1 MDMNT
6 AGILDTGFGGKQDL
20 IMVIQVA
27 KVLMETEIGVINGEV
42 MYSSL
47 FPIDAMF
54 CKDYCN
60 SQEVEVVEINVLILT
75 VAPNHFLRLKCETLE
90 IMYSILIQF
99 QFCPQVCTVVVNF
112 IYGLMDMIIT
122 NIQTTMRKL

>member
-6 AGILDTGFGGKQDL
+6 AGALIGCGGKQDL

-54 CKDYCN
+54 CKNFCN

-90 IMYSILIQF
+90 IMYSILILF
-99 QFCPQVCTVVVNF
+99 QFWPHVCTATVNF
-112 IYGLMDMIIT
+112 IYGLMDMIME
-122 NIQTTMRKL
+122 NIPTTIKKL

>member
-6 AGILDTGFGGKQDL
+6 AGALIGCGGKQDL

-47 FPIDAMF
+47 FPIDMPYF
-54 CKDYCN
+54 
-60 SQEVEVVEINVLILT
+60 VRIFV
-75 VAPNHFLRLKCETLE
+75 
-90 IMYSILIQF
+90 
-99 QFCPQVCTVVVNF
+99 
-112 IYGLMDMIIT
+112 IY
-122 NIQTTMRKL
+122 RKWK

>member
-1 MDMNT
+1 MNT

-54 CKDYCN
+54 CKDFCN

-99 QFCPQVCTVVVNF
+99 QFCPQVCTAAVNF

-122 NIQTTMRKL
+122 NIQTTIRKL